1 MIITTTPYKSRKK
14 RLVIITTAPTGF
26 TFTRGYAI
34 AYPAVVS
41 DYQSREKR
49 DTMTNSKNI
58 HESFRSLFVTNMGLT
73 SAEETRILV
82 FSDSIR
88 PDESVTPSDRD
99 RRTRLNATA
108 RAVAEFAAKEFG
120 SGLFVEF
127 PATPASGAEPPRTLW
142 LATFGEHITAA
153 LESDGLLE
161 KLLAKTATPGEVD
174 RAKECV
180 LAHRRDVAG
189 IIIALSNNSTSHTRY
204 RALACAAGCRFASL
218 PHFDPEMFHT
228 SMTVDWSALA
238 DRTARLVEAVNRAEW
253 IRVTTPNGT
262 DMNIC
267 KAGRHAE
274 GDDGLLTSPGSFG
287 NLPAGEAYLAPLE
300 GKSHGIMVIEW
311 GPTRKLDEPLRLTVE
326 NGVVVQ
332 IEGNDSHRARLE
344 AKFAEH
350 ANCRNI
356 AELGI
361 GTNDK
366 ASRPDNVLEAEKILG
381 TIHIALGDNSGFGG
395 TVSAPFHEDY
405 VFYQPT
411 LTTLMA
417 DGSEQTI
424 IKAGTLLV

>member
-1 MIITTTPYKSRKK
+1 M
-14 RLVIITTAPTGF
+14 ANHQN
-26 TFTRGYAI
+26 
-34 AYPAVVS
+34 S
-41 DYQSREKR
+41 DEA
-49 DTMTNSKNI
+49 
-58 HESFRSLFVTNMGLT
+58 FRSLFVTNMGIKPG
-73 SAEETRILV
+73 ERVLV
-82 FSDSIR
+82 FSDIIR
-88 PDESVTPSDRD
+88 PDETPSASDLD

-108 RAVAEFAAKEFG
+108 RAAAVFAGREYG
-120 SGLFVEF
+120 SGGFVEF
-127 PATPASGAEPPRTLW
+127 PATPASGAEPPVELW
-142 LATFGEHITAA
+142 HATFGGSIIAA
-153 LESDGLLE
+153 LQSEGLMA
-161 KLLAKTATPGEVD
+161 KLLAKAASPDEIACAGQI
-174 RAKECV
+174 V
-180 LAHRRDVAG
+180 LAHREDVAG
-189 IIIALSNNSTSHTRY
+189 VIIALSNNSTSHTRY

-218 PHFDPEMFHT
+218 PHFDPDMFYS

-238 DRTARLVEAVNRAEW
+238 SRTARLVEAVNRAEW

-262 DMNIC
+262 DMTIC
-267 KAGRHAE
+267 KQGRHAA
-274 GDDGLLTSPGSFG
+274 GDDGMLAAPGSFG

-300 GKSHGIMVIEW
+300 GKSHGIMVLEW

-326 NGVVVQ
+326 NGAVVR

-344 AKFAEH
+344 ARFAEN

-411 LTTLMA
+411 LTAIMA
-417 DGSEQTI
+417 DGDESVI
-424 IKAGTLLV
+424 IDAGSLLV